1 MMKRCLISGW
11 RGSTAL
17 ALAFA
22 ALIGAAG
29 AASAADALRD
39 KWCSKVHLRF
49 FVGGAEGDAFG
60 TIVYNGARQAAA
72 DTGAQVDYV
81 FSGWANEKMTQ
92 QLREAVAAHPDGIAM
107 MGHPGEAAILP
118 LAQEAAKQGIKMM
131 YQNVPVPAA
140 VDKVGG
146 GYVGA
151 QLAPQGHALGVEILH
166 RSGLKS
172 GDLAI
177 VILASND
184 ELRNVREE
192 STAKAL
198 EEGGVKVVRLASQP
212 EWAADPNLAIPVI
225 TASFQANPTAKAIVY
240 PGGQQ
245 LGNAATYMKAAGKK
259 PGEVFNVGFDTSPQI
274 VEAFKSGWV
283 QLTSDQQPFQQGY
296 LPILNLCEQI
306 VYGLAPINV
315 DTGAGFVTPENYKAV
330 ADLATQGLREY
341 PPVPARHLGGAQ
353 GPALVGTGGDGRTA
367 DRAQGYRQ
375 ELWPRVRGR
384 RRQFSR
390 RSRRGRGSAR

>member
-1 MMKRCLISGW
+1 M
-11 RGSTAL
+11 
-17 ALAFA
+17 
-22 ALIGAAG
+22 
-29 AASAADALRD
+29 AADALGD

-60 TIVYNGARQAAA
+60 TIVYNGARQAAN

-140 VDKVGG
+140 VDKFGG

-151 QLAPQGHALGVEILH
+151 QLAPQGQRCVEILR
-166 RSGLKS
+166 RSGLKQ
-172 GDLAI
+172 GDLAL

-283 QLTSDQQPFQQGY
+283 QLTSDQQPFEQGY
-296 LPILNLCEQI
+296 LPILSLCEQI
-306 VYGLAPINV
+306 VYGLAPMNV
-315 DTGAGFVTPENYKAV
+315 DTGAGFVTPDNYKAV
-330 ADLATQGLREY
+330 ADLATQGLR
-341 PPVPARHLGGAQ
+341 
-353 GPALVGTGGDGRTA
+353 
-367 DRAQGYRQ
+367 
-375 ELWPRVRGR
+375 
-384 RRQFSR
+384 
-390 RSRRGRGSAR
+390 

>member
-1 MMKRCLISGW
+1 M
-11 RGSTAL
+11 
-17 ALAFA
+17 
-22 ALIGAAG
+22 
-29 AASAADALRD
+29 RD

-107 MGHPGEAAILP
+107 MGHPGEAAIVP
-118 LAQEAAKQGIKMM
+118 LAEEAAKAGIKMM

-151 QLAPQGHALGVEILH
+151 QQAPQGHALGVEIVAPLRPEEGRRRDRARRLRRFDPRRA
-166 RSGLKS
+166 RSRARPRRS
-172 GDLAI
+172 RRA
-177 VILASND
+177 AS
-184 ELRNVREE
+184 RWSA
-192 STAKAL
+192 STAP
-198 EEGGVKVVRLASQP
+198 P

-225 TASFQANPTAKAIVY
+225 TAALQANPTAKAIVY
-240 PGGQQ
+240 PGGQE

-259 PGEVFNVGFDTSPQI
+259 PGEVINIGFDTSPQI
-274 VEAFKSGWV
+274 VQAFEGGWV
-283 QLTSDQQPFQQGY
+283 QLTADQQPFQQGY
-296 LPILNLCEQI
+296 LPILSLCETI

-315 DTGAGFVTPENYKAV
+315 DTGAGFVTPDNYKAV
-330 ADLATQGLREY
+330 ADLANEGLR
-341 PPVPARHLGGAQ
+341 
-353 GPALVGTGGDGRTA
+353 
-367 DRAQGYRQ
+367 
-375 ELWPRVRGR
+375 
-384 RRQFSR
+384 
-390 RSRRGRGSAR
+390 